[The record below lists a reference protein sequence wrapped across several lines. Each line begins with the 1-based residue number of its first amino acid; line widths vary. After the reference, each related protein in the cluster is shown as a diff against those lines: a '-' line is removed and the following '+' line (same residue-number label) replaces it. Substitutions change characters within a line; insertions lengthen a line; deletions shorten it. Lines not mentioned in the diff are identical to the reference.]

1 MDAEAELVVPI
12 TSKTEGLSCGSP
24 LHPSSVGLSG
34 CSGERQNGQLGSP
47 SCPPGHAGRELG

>member
-24 LHPSSVGLSG
+24 LHPCAVELSWGIPWAMGL
-34 CSGERQNGQLGSP
+34 N
-47 SCPPGHAGRELG
+47 